1 MRSTATGSLLLLLLL
16 SVSIQFQSK
25 CFDVLP
31 RMLDEPRCQVY
42 VSSIF
47 FLLLLHYEHVFR
59 HHKQTLKDEK
69 VKNEKYK
76 KEHNNKTAY
85 MHT

>member
-1 MRSTATGSLLLLLLL
+1 
-16 SVSIQFQSK
+16 
-25 CFDVLP
+25 
-31 RMLDEPRCQVY
+31 MLDEPRCQVY